1 MVQKTKILK
10 AILAIILTTAI
21 ITSPSLAKENVPK
34 LHSSQFET
42 NDEKLNKK
50 LEGKYQD
57 LYEEDI
63 KNFKNPADYFQENKE
78 DITRI
83 DPSKLKIKKTAPVY
97 TKSAAWRTM
106 DELLSKD
113 SLKKSFKIFKNIVGP
128 LNKIS
133 ISRALLDMTKLNL
146 DLALLN
152 SDNEKNAM
160 EKEIKIALLLS
171 PLILDKYNEENLIE
185 SQEELNDILLK
196 ANIEYRSSIKSN
208 KITNDRIYNRPII
221 LAKKE
226 IPYNSEKIIF
236 KEINKEKTYI
246 VPLTIDDKNNKNS
259 QKKQKSLNTPEKPD
273 IEIPKSNP
281 DPNFKE
287 LSYNN
292 H

>member
-1 MVQKTKILK
+1 MAQTKILK
-10 AILAIILTTAI
+10 AILALILTIALI
-21 ITSPSLAKENVPK
+21 SSPSLAKENVPK

-42 NDEKLNKK
+42 NDKKLYKK

-113 SLKKSFKIFKNIVGP
+113 SLKKSFKIFENIVGP

-160 EKEIKIALLLS
+160 EKEIKTALLLS
-171 PLILDKYNEENLIE
+171 PLILDKYNEENLTE
-185 SQEELNDILLK
+185 NQEELNDILLK

-208 KITNDRIYNRPII
+208 KITNDKLFNKAII
-221 LAKKE
+221 LTKKD

-259 QKKQKSLNTPEKPD
+259 QKKQKSLNTPEKLE

-281 DPNFKE
+281 EPNFKE